1 MAWGEAFATLS
12 GSRSARIANES
23 RPFRYVPLSLELRV
37 AAFNPRSRSCFET
50 SSTSVRRG
58 RELSLDFSSDGH
70 GLNGHWFVDPQETP
84 FDALSRQEQLELV
97 ENALR
102 MIDSRLRY
110 AVVMRDIEG
119 MSYQEIADTLKVS
132 LGTVK
137 SRILRG
143 RETLKKRLQ
152 REVRDTVPES
162 CALQPE

>member
-1 MAWGEAFATLS
+1 M
-12 GSRSARIANES
+12 
-23 RPFRYVPLSLELRV
+23 
-37 AAFNPRSRSCFET
+37 
-50 SSTSVRRG
+50 
-58 RELSLDFSSDGH
+58 
-70 GLNGHWFVDPQETP
+70 NGHWFVDPQETP
-84 FDALSRQEQLELV
+84 FDALSRQEQMELV

-102 MIDSRLRY
+102 AIDSRLRC

-143 RETLKKRLQ
+143 RETLKKRLR
-152 REVRDTVPES
+152 REVWGTVPEA

>member
-1 MAWGEAFATLS
+1 M
-12 GSRSARIANES
+12 
-23 RPFRYVPLSLELRV
+23 
-37 AAFNPRSRSCFET
+37 
-50 SSTSVRRG
+50 
-58 RELSLDFSSDGH
+58 SLDFSSNGQGLQGH
-70 GLNGHWFVDPQETP
+70 RFVDPQETP
-84 FDALSRQEQLELV
+84 FDALSRLEQLELV